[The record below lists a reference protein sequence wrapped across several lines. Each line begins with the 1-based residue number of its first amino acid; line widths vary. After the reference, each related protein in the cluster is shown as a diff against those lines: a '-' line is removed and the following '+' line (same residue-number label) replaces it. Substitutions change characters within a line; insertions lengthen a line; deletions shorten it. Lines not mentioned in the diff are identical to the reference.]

1 MAEECQYCGKREPQT
16 QNTDDTNIGMIEG
29 YAQNIIDMCEAYRE
43 GIDYLGEGVPGKRDM
58 VDGVREQVA
67 YLADHLA
74 AL

>member
-1 MAEECQYCGKREPQT
+1 MCEICGEREPQT
-16 QNTDDTNIGMIEG
+16 QNTQDTNVGMIEG

-43 GIDYLGEGVPGKRDM
+43 GIDYLGGGVPCKRDLY
-58 VDGVREQVA
+58 DGIREQIA